1 MVYLVKPMRPGCRRL
16 EPWQIGIGRLLM
28 KNGFDAIRGPQAKMG
43 EHSNAPFSTRYPA
56 LQMILMIQSEAG
68 RKASKIQ
75 KNPEAKKNHEINV
88 MTKS

>member
-1 MVYLVKPMRPGCRRL
+1 
-16 EPWQIGIGRLLM
+16 
-28 KNGFDAIRGPQAKMG
+28 MG

-56 LQMILMIQSEAG
+56 LQMILMIRSEAN

-88 MTKS
+88 MTKSGAERR

>member
-1 MVYLVKPMRPGCRRL
+1 M
-16 EPWQIGIGRLLM
+16 LL
-28 KNGFDAIRGPQAKMG
+28 KNGFEAIRGPQAKRG
-43 EHSNAPFSTRYPA
+43 RNSNAPFSTRYPA
-56 LQMILMIQSEAG
+56 LQMILMIRSEAN